1 MTKETQMGRHY
12 NDFLNSGLSRK
23 HYCEKHSI
31 NLSTFKYWH
40 GKLESKPKSS
50 FVSVEIPSK
59 IQAVT
64 FKALLEIEY
73 PNGVKIKSICDFEII
88 RKLISLV

>member
-1 MTKETQMGRHY
+1 M
-12 NDFLNSGLSRK
+12 
-23 HYCEKHSI
+23 
-31 NLSTFKYWH
+31 
-40 GKLESKPKSS
+40 
-50 FVSVEIPSK
+50 SVEIPSK